1 MSTKRIAKVH
11 TSPIPPSRPSP
22 KPNTLAP
29 LPQEYAELSESP
41 PEGFTVALPPSETL
55 HTWHVTLRAPPE
67 SPYHPGTFGLVL
79 TLPVDYPFKPPVVKF
94 VTRIYHPNVT
104 NDSLGN
110 ICLAL
115 LKPENWKPSTKIAA
129 VLESLR
135 NLLVEPQPDDPLEE
149 RIADEYRNDR
159 AEWEKNVKS
168 YVQRYAKDA
177 PVFPAG
183 PQ

>member
-1 MSTKRIAKVH
+1 MSTKRIAK
-11 TSPIPPSRPSP
+11 
-22 KPNTLAP
+22 
-29 LPQEYAELSESP
+29 EYAELSASP
-41 PEGFTVALPPSETL
+41 PEGFTVALPASDTL
-55 HTWHVTLRAPPE
+55 HTWHITLRAPA
-67 SPYHPGTFGLVL
+67 STPYYPGLFGIVL

-94 VTRIYHPNVT
+94 ATRIYHPNVT

-110 ICLAL
+110 VCLAL
-115 LKPENWKPSTKIAA
+115 LKPENWKPSTKIIA
-129 VLESLR
+129 VLEALR

-159 AEWEKNVKS
+159 AEWEKQVKM

-183 PQ
+183 S